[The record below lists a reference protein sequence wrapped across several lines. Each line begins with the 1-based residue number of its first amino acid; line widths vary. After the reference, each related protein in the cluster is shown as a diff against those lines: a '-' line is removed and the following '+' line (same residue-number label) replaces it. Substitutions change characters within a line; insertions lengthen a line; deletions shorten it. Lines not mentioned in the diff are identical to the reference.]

1 MKKTSKTHLRSS
13 ELTRRSLLAV
23 SLAAGLFPGATLAAS
38 QKQAESMI
46 FKVVAD
52 VQNIINS
59 GKSEAAMIKSFS
71 GIFQD
76 YAHVTSIS
84 RSIIGPAWNSA
95 SSADQKAYVAALQG
109 YLSRKY
115 GKQFRSFIGASIEVN
130 GSKDFGRKG
139 IIVESTVKS
148 PKFADTKVEWH
159 VVEQN
164 GKLRFFDMYVAG
176 VKLITTE
183 RNEVRALLDRQGGS
197 LGKLAQAL
205 NGLG

>member
-1 MKKTSKTHLRSS
+1 
-13 ELTRRSLLAV
+13 
-23 SLAAGLFPGATLAAS
+23 
-38 QKQAESMI
+38 
-46 FKVVAD
+46 
-52 VQNIINS
+52 
-59 GKSEAAMIKSFS
+59 
-71 GIFQD
+71 
-76 YAHVTSIS
+76 
-84 RSIIGPAWNSA
+84 
-95 SSADQKAYVAALQG
+95 VAALQG

-130 GSKDFGRKG
+130 G
-139 IIVESTVKS
+139 S